1 VDDEPPTY
9 KIHMPTLHALSLSAV
24 ISISVLWI
32 APVFG
37 ADTPASPARDTMWVI
52 PHTHWEGAVFKTRE
66 EYLEMGLQNIQHAL
80 QLLKKYPDYTFVLDQ
95 VAYVKPFLERYPEQE
110 GLFRQF
116 VKEGRLEL
124 VLGMD
129 VMPDVSKPGGETF
142 IRQIQYGKGYYR
154 EELGVDVK
162 IAWLLDTF
170 GHHAQEP
177 QLYKLGGYT
186 SFWFFR
192 GVPKQSFPSEFLWEG
207 IDGSKI
213 PAFWEPFGYGDFYG
227 VPKKIEDFEKYAKR
241 RFKALDVNSKG
252 HDRVVYSGADVSDPQ
267 EQLPVM
273 MREAQAGGRLPFNIR
288 FGVPSRF
295 EAVVLKRTDL
305 PTFKGDMNPIFQ
317 GTYSSRIELKQWM
330 RTDERLL
337 TTAEKLGAVAQ
348 WLGKPFEHR
357 RLWEGW
363 EPVLFSETHDTA
375 SGVMTDHVY
384 EDTVRSYE
392 FAKKIA
398 DDLID
403 ESWDRLADSV
413 DTSGQ
418 GTPIVVFNTLSWPRS
433 ELVEVNLG
441 FADSGVKGVA
451 IADSNR
457 KALAVQ
463 LISANRN
470 PDGGLKE
477 ARIAF
482 VARDIPPMGY
492 AVFHATPRQEA
503 IAAAEAQ
510 ADADSL
516 ENENYRVTV
525 DASTGAIK
533 SIRVKDGDWEAL
545 SGPGNVVD
553 RQDDHGDLWEPY
565 HGLDGGS
572 RIAMTAKQPL
582 PKPGVDMFSTE
593 FSGKPGTILKGP
605 VFCEF
610 SVAHPLD
617 SGKFGTTVRLVAGSP
632 RIDITT
638 RLVNNSKFVRYQ
650 ASFPTSIHDGRSTQ
664 SIPFGAI
671 ERAEGIEYPA
681 QDWVDYGNSD
691 RGVALLNVGLP
702 GNLVSDG
709 TMIVSLLRAHTLG
722 AYGYGGGYEPGMG
735 SESGFG
741 IGQERT
747 LHYAIA
753 PHRGDWRD
761 AKVWRDGMEL
771 NNPLICRTAAPHAGK
786 LASLWS
792 FVKVSNPNAV
802 ISSVTDG
809 RDGAVLVRVYD
820 ATGRDTKDVMLA
832 FPSEVA
838 SAKEVNFMEDHLA
851 DLSAQGKQI
860 RFDLSAFQIKTLS
873 VRLVSDGGR

>member
-1 VDDEPPTY
+1 
-9 KIHMPTLHALSLSAV
+9 MPTLEALSVPVAV
-24 ISISVLWI
+24 ISMLWL
-32 APVFG
+32 APARA
-37 ADTPASPARDTMWVI
+37 ADTPTSPQRDTMWVI

-66 EYLEMGLQNIQHAL
+66 EYLEMGLQNIEHAM

-95 VAYVKPFLERYPEQE
+95 VAYVRPFLERFPEQE
-110 GLFRQF
+110 ELFGKF

-129 VMPDVSKPGGETF
+129 VMPDTAKPGGETF

-154 EELGVDVK
+154 EKLGVDVK

-192 GVPKQSFPSEFLWEG
+192 GVPRQSFPSEFMWEG

-227 VPKKIEDFEKYAKR
+227 VPRKIEDFERYARR
-241 RFKALDVNSKG
+241 RFNALNTNAKG
-252 HDRVVYSGADVSDPQ
+252 HDRVVYSGADVTDPQ

-273 MREAQAGGRLPFNIR
+273 MREAQERGQLPFNIR
-288 FGVPSRF
+288 LGVPTQF
-295 EAVVLKRTDL
+295 EAAVLKRTDL

-337 TTAEKLGAVAQ
+337 TTAEKLGAIAQ
-348 WLGKPFEHR
+348 SLGKPFEHKR
-357 RLWEGW
+357 IWEAW

-392 FAKKIA
+392 FSRRLA
-398 DDLID
+398 DDLIH
-403 ESWDRLADSV
+403 ESWDKVTDAI
-413 DTSGQ
+413 DTSGE

-441 FADSGVKGVA
+441 FADSGVKG
-451 IADSNR
+451 IGIMDSAG
-457 KALAVQ
+457 KSCEVQ
-463 LISANRN
+463 LVSANRN
-470 PDGGLKE
+470 PDGSIKE

-482 VARDIPPMGY
+482 VARDVPPLGF
-492 AVFHATPRQEA
+492 ALFHAKPAEQA
-503 IAAAEAQ
+503 LAAPQ
-510 ADADSL
+510 AVAGTDSL
-516 ENENYRVTV
+516 ENDAYRLTL
-525 DASTGAIK
+525 DPSTGAIK

-545 SGPGNVVD
+545 RGPGNVVD

-582 PKPGVDMFSTE
+582 PKAGIDKFSTDD
-593 FSGKPGTILKGP
+593 SGKPGTILHGP
-605 VFCEF
+605 VFSEF

-617 SGKFGTTVRLVAGSP
+617 NGKFATTVRLAAGS
-632 RIDITT
+632 RKIDIMTS
-638 RLVNNSKFVRYQ
+638 LVNNSKFVRYQ
-650 ASFPTSIHDGRSTQ
+650 ASFPTTIRDGRSTQ
-664 SIPFGAI
+664 SIPFGAV

-691 RGVALLNVGLP
+691 HGVALLNVGLP
-702 GNLVSDG
+702 GNLAADG

-722 AYGYGGGYEPGMG
+722 AYGFGGGYEPGMG

-747 LHYAIA
+747 LHYALE
-753 PHRGDWRD
+753 PHRGDWRQ
-761 AKVWRDGMEL
+761 AMIFREGMEL
-771 NNPLICRTAAPHAGK
+771 NNPLICRAAAPHSGK
-786 LASLWS
+786 LTSGWS
-792 FVKVSNPNAV
+792 FVRPSDSNVV
-802 ISSVTDG
+802 ITSVTGG
-809 RDGAVLVRVYD
+809 RDGAVLVRMYE
-820 ATGRDTKDVMLA
+820 ATGRDAKDVKLDFASDLA
-832 FPSEVA
+832 FA
-838 SAKEVNFMEDHLA
+838 TEVNLMEDRLA
-851 DLSAQGKQI
+851 DLTAQGKQV
-860 RFDLSAFQIKTLS
+860 RFDLAPFQIKTVS
-873 VRLVSDGGR
+873 VRLNSDSGR